1 MGLNNLIKDIT
12 LFYIKL
18 PAQLSFV
25 CRGAESHP
33 LKWLLY
39 SVTFKRISFKC
50 TKAESKRYMSSGST
64 CMVLSEEF
72 IQMIRP
78 QTVKCT
84 GAGMSGGR
92 TVLARN

>member
-12 LFYIKL
+12 WFYIKL
-18 PAQLSFV
+18 HAKLSSV
-25 CRGAESHP
+25 HRGAESHP

-39 SVTFKRISFKC
+39 SVTFKIIFFQC
-50 TKAESKRYMSSGST
+50 TKGKSKRCMSSGST
-64 CMVLSEEF
+64 CMVVSKEF

-84 GAGMSGGR
+84 GMAMSGDW
-92 TVLARN
+92 